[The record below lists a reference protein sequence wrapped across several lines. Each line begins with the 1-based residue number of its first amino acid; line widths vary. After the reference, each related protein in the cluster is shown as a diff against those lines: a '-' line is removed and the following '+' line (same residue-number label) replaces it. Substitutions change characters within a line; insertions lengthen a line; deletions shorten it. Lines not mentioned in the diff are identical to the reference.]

1 MEKHESVYF
10 MMFLLFVSASLPRQS
25 WSQRLPQPSGKS
37 GIGYHRFEWMD
48 SSRSEILAA
57 DITMR
62 RILADVWYPAE
73 SSSLGTVPYLDTLK
87 INRAFGS
94 KGLQSILGLE
104 GAALIRSGN
113 VNTHALEDAVFDK
126 HMRKAPVIF
135 FSHGMGMIPQVYTTQ
150 IEDLVSHG
158 YIVVALSH
166 PYDAWLVYF
175 TDGREIPFE
184 TKKRSAAGSTEEQH
198 IAYENQRIEW
208 WAEDIRFA
216 LGQLTIIN
224 RTKNPKIPFAR
235 HLDLTKVGAM
245 GHSAGGRAAARACQL
260 DTRIKSCADQDGVAM
275 MQPFYVKAD
284 GIGLKQPFLLFERVR
299 GVVPS
304 EADAASLGMTL
315 SELNELVNRLRENK
329 KTALASTGGSYHV
342 LLHFDSSS
350 HMSFSDLPLL
360 QAKNDVEATAA
371 CRILQVTCRYT
382 REFFDKTL
390 RNISAPLYDSGK
402 RLNYI
407 DLVQKYPKAE
417 NKRN

>member
-1 MEKHESVYF
+1 ML
-10 MMFLLFVSASLPRQS
+10 LLFVSASWSRQC
-25 WSQRLPQPSGKS
+25 WSQRLPQPSGKL
-37 GIGYHRFEWMD
+37 GIGYHRLEWRD
-48 SSRSEILAA
+48 SSRPEIFSAT
-57 DITMR
+57 DTTMR
-62 RILADVWYPAE
+62 RIVADVWYPAE
-73 SSSLGTVPYLDTLK
+73 SSGPGTVPYLDTAQ

-94 KGLQSILGLE
+94 KGLPYILGSE
-104 GAALIRSGN
+104 GAALLRSGE
-113 VNTHALEDAVFDK
+113 VYTHAHEGAPFEKRL
-126 HMRKAPVIF
+126 RKAPVIF
-135 FSHGMGMIPQVYTTQ
+135 FSHGMGMISQVYTAQ
-150 IEDLVSHG
+150 IEDLVSNG
-158 YIVVALSH
+158 YVVVALSH
-166 PYDAWLVYF
+166 PYDAWYVSF
-175 TDGREIPFE
+175 SDGRIIPFE
-184 TKKRSAAGSTEEQH
+184 TKQRSAAGNTEEQH

-216 LGQLTIIN
+216 LDQLTILN

-235 HLDLTKVGAM
+235 HLNLNKVGAM

-275 MQPFYVKAD
+275 MQPFYIEAD
-284 GIGLKQPFLLFERVR
+284 GIGMKQPFLLFERVR
-299 GVVPS
+299 GVAPD

-315 SELNELVNRLRENK
+315 SELNELVNRLRQSK

-360 QAKNDVEATAA
+360 QAKNDVEAAAA
-371 CRILQVTCRYT
+371 CQVLQVTCRYT

-390 RNISAPLYDSGK
+390 RNISAPLYDSNR

-407 DLVQKYPKAE
+407 DLMQKYPKAE